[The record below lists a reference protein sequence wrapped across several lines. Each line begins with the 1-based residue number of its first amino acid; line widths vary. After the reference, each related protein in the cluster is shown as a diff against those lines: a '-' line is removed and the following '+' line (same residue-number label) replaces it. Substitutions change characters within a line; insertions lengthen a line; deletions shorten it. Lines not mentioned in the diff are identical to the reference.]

1 MLCQL
6 STYCL
11 SVNSPIFARHCDTGA
26 GLYKY
31 LSFARG
37 TNLVTSVDGAKRDSA
52 KGSAYSSDLGAFLF
66 VLMPVGSFLVRVT
79 SIPADGFTA
88 SVTSILMAAPLQI
101 LLVP

>member
-11 SVNSPIFARHCDTGA
+11 SANSPIFAGLCDTGA

-37 TNLVTSVDGAKRDSA
+37 TNLVTSVDGNKRDSA
-52 KGSAYSSDLGAFLF
+52 KGSAYSDLGAFLF
-66 VLMPVGSFLVRVT
+66 ALMPVGSFLVRVT
-79 SIPADGFTA
+79 STPAGGFLA
-88 SVTSILMAAPLQI
+88 SVTSILMAAPQQI